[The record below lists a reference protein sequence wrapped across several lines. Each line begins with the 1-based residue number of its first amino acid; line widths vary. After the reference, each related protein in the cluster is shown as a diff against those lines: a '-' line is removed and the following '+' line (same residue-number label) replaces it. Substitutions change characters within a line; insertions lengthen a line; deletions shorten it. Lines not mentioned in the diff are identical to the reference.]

1 MPTVKQPLV
10 ALFVVLLMSGCQGRK
25 IEELERQKLELA
37 KEKADLRS
45 GLEERE
51 RRIIESFT
59 TLTEINEQL
68 ASVDQAIVAL
78 QPQEQGVAGKAA
90 AVTDAT
96 RQHIE
101 NIRSQIDEKIKKIDE
116 LTEKNKKAGVRIAS
130 LNAKIKAMIETL
142 AQKQADID
150 AMVIKIEGLNQTV
163 SSQGVTIET
172 QKQDIGK
179 REQEVREHKER
190 IVKLQEDMERVWY
203 VAGTEDQLSES
214 QVLREEGGLIFG
226 WGAVLML
233 NTPVSDEKFTPSS
246 VLTTEINVPGVIES
260 LIPSRGPDTYRIEPG
275 PQGTKVIILKPD
287 LFWQDRYLVLLAE

>member
-1 MPTVKQPLV
+1 MPTIKQPLI
-10 ALFVVLLMSGCQGRK
+10 ALFVVDLISGCQGKK

-37 KEKADLRS
+37 KEKAELRS
-45 GLEERE
+45 HLEDRE
-51 RRIIESFT
+51 RRIVESFT
-59 TLTEINEQL
+59 TLTEINDEL

-78 QPQEQGVAGKAA
+78 QPQEQGEAGKVA

-96 RQHIE
+96 RKHIE
-101 NIRSQIDEKIKKIDE
+101 NIRSQIQEKIKKIDD

-150 AMVIKIEGLNQTV
+150 AMVLKIEGLNQTV
-163 SSQGVTIET
+163 SAQGVTIET
-172 QKQDIGK
+172 QKKDIGK
-179 REQEVREHKER
+179 REQEIREHKER
-190 IVKLQEDMERVWY
+190 LVKLQEDMERVWY

-233 NTPVSDEKFTPSS
+233 STPVSDEKFTPTS
-246 VLTTEINVPGVIES
+246 VLTTELNVPGVIES
-260 LIPSRGPDTYRIEPG
+260 LIPSRGADTYRMEPG

-287 LFWQDRYLVLLAE
+287 LFWQVRYLVLLSE